1 MSKKIRLDIF
11 LFTKGFVDSRQK
23 AQRLILAGKVKDNNG
38 KVLDKPGQE
47 ISSDLRNLILVLSKS
62 LTFGF
67 SLIFQEV

>member
-23 AQRLILAGKVKDNNG
+23 AQRLILAGKVKNING

-47 ISSDLRNLILVLSKS
+47 L
-62 LTFGF
+62 
-67 SLIFQEV
+67 SLIHI